1 MNRAFEVLSVLEVL
15 GVLAFAAAADAQIP
29 QPSERLTFAQ
39 AVDRAVARNPNVLVA
54 AAAVLRA
61 DALLAQVRSTTLP
74 QVNGNVTTTT
84 LNTGVQFDDITVT
97 PRNSVSAAIDARVG
111 VYTPARWAARAQA
124 LDARGVAELSADE
137 ARRQTALATADA
149 YLAIIARRQVVEAN
163 RRARDTAQAHFD
175 LASEQLQQGI
185 GSRVNQLRAQQE
197 LSTDLGLVEASELA
211 LYRAQEA
218 LGVLVVAD
226 GPVDSAEEPSFDVP
240 SESEQAD
247 DPQALLLARRDLKL
261 FTGDV
266 RLAERVLKDSSKDRL
281 PVVDAIFQPQVTYPS
296 PFFTTTSS
304 WRFLFQAAIPIY
316 DSGFRSGL
324 KLERQ
329 AALDASQATL
339 TGAVASARSEVR
351 AARQGIASALRAVES
366 ARAGAS
372 QAQQVVEI
380 VTFSFRAGAAT
391 NIEVIDAERRARDAD
406 NAVAVAEHILRTA
419 RLDLLIALGRFP

>member
-1 MNRAFEVLSVLEVL
+1 MNKVL
-15 GVLAFAAAADAQIP
+15 GVLGVLLATAAIADGQVL
-29 QPSERLTFAQ
+29 QPSEKLTFAQ
-39 AVDRAVARNPNVLVA
+39 AIERAVARNPNVMIA
-54 AAAVLRA
+54 AASVLRA
-61 DALLAQVRSTTLP
+61 DALLAQARSATLP

-84 LNTGVQFDDITVT
+84 LNTGVKFDDITVT
-97 PRNSVSAAIDARVG
+97 PRNSVSGSIDARVG
-111 VYTPARWAARAQA
+111 VYTPARWALRAQA
-124 LDARGVAELSADE
+124 LDARGVAELGADE
-137 ARRQTALATADA
+137 TRRQTALAAADA

-175 LASEQLQQGI
+175 LASQQLQQGI

-226 GPVDSAEEPSFDVP
+226 GPVDAAEEPSFDVP
-240 SESEQAD
+240 AESDQTD
-247 DPQALLLARRDLKL
+247 DPQALLLTRRDLKL

-266 RLAERVLKDSSKDRL
+266 TLAERVLKDSSKDRL
-281 PVVDAIFQPQVTYPS
+281 PIVEAIFQPQVTYPS
-296 PFFTTTSS
+296 PFFTTTTS
-304 WRFLFQAAIPIY
+304 WRFLFQAAIPVH

-329 AALDASQATL
+329 AALNTAQATL
-339 TGAVASARSEVR
+339 TGAVTSARSEVR
-351 AARQGIASALRAVES
+351 AARQGIASALRAVDS

-406 NAVAVAEHILRTA
+406 NAVAAAEHILRTA